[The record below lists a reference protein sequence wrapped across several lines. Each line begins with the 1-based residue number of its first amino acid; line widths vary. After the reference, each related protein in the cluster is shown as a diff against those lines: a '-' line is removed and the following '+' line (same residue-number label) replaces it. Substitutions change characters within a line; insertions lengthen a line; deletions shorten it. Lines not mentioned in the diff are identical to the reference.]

1 MRLAA
6 VALIGVSG
14 GGVIGLALVAFL
26 TALGVITRL
35 SQLTATG
42 WALSWYGW
50 VVAAGAGGASL
61 LLVSETEFGW
71 PAVLVVPTGLAMG
84 IFVGMVA
91 GALAEVIN
99 VMPVV
104 GGRFQ
109 LGPFLRW
116 LVLALAAGKLAGALV
131 YWLTGVF
138 P

>member
-1 MRLAA
+1 
-6 VALIGVSG
+6 
-14 GGVIGLALVAFL
+14 
-26 TALGVITRL
+26 
-35 SQLTATG
+35 
-42 WALSWYGW
+42 
-50 VVAAGAGGASL
+50 
-61 LLVSETEFGW
+61 
-71 PAVLVVPTGLAMG
+71 
-84 IFVGMVA
+84 VGMVA